1 MTATCSPVEKDEPPE
16 GDAKQKQWSTTA
28 RRGEHISNRRR
39 KGANEDTEDDV
50 LDLISHVHLKLT
62 IPLES
67 RLRDVQAATYYTLF
81 SRKCSAIVTEMA
93 KRRQGL

>member
-1 MTATCSPVEKDEPPE
+1 MQSSGERRTT
-16 GDAKQKQWSTTA
+16 GGRRKQWSTTA

-50 LDLISHVHLKLT
+50 LELISHVHLKLT

-67 RLRDVQAATYYTLF
+67 RLQDVQAATYYTLF

-93 KRRQGL
+93 KRRQSL